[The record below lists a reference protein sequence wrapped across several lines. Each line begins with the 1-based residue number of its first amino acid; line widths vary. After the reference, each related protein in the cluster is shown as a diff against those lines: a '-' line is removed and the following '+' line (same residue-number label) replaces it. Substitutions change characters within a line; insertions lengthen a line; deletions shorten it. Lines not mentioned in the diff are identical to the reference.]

1 MVMESRILTL
11 FLLLVPTLSSGQ
23 IFKSLEKRYEEPFRW
38 AEIQVPMAD
47 EEKIEW
53 LSRLNEE
60 DTLEFID
67 YNGELFP
74 LDTSGLHYLDL
85 DMDNDLDLI
94 YQTYYGGMGRG
105 SSKIY
110 LQENGIFELKGR
122 IQGWIY
128 HIDFKPT
135 LEIISYDK
143 PCCDS
148 YTNSI
153 RTYTLDN
160 KIHCTSNVV
169 FIGLAYYGLTGLPD
183 LQTKDHRRTNSARFY
198 ISPVD
203 LRNGGYFRERTK
215 EIRSELRAGKFV
227 KCGKIPD
234 GSEVGILDSI
244 KVDEKSWYLV
254 ITDPISKPD
263 SSLFE
268 DYQTR
273 FIEKSRYLGWINEDG
288 ISGQK

>member
-1 MVMESRILTL
+1 MAFRLLTTL
-11 FLLLVPTLSSGQ
+11 FLTIPILGYGQ
-23 IFKSLEKRYEEPFRW
+23 IFKSLEKRYLEPFRW
-38 AEIQVPMAD
+38 AEIEVSMSDA
-47 EEKIEW
+47 EKIEL
-53 LSRLNEE
+53 LSRLNKK

-85 DMDNDLDLI
+85 DLDNDLDLI

-105 SSKIY
+105 SSKIH
-110 LQENGIFELKGR
+110 LQEDGVFELKGR
-122 IQGWIY
+122 ITGWIFR
-128 HIDFKPT
+128 INTKPNF
-135 LEIISYDK
+135 EIISYDK

-153 RTYTLDN
+153 RTYRLNQT
-160 KIHCTSNVV
+160 ISCTSNIV
-169 FIGLAYYGLTGLPD
+169 FIGLAYYGLTGFPD
-183 LQTKDHRRTNSARFY
+183 LQTKDHRSTNSASFH

-203 LRNGGYFRERTK
+203 LRSGGYFRERTK
-215 EIRSELRAGKFV
+215 EIRSELRSGNFV
-227 KCGKIPD
+227 MCGKIPD
-234 GSEVGILDSI
+234 DSEVGILDSI
-244 KVDEKSWYLV
+244 KVDERKWYLV

-273 FIEKSRYLGWINEDG
+273 FIEKSRYMGWVNGDG
-288 ISGQK
+288 L

>member
-1 MVMESRILTL
+1 MTIRIFITIFL
-11 FLLLVPTLSSGQ
+11 FAPLYGVGQ
-23 IFKSLEKRYEEPFRW
+23 IFKSLEKRYLEPFKW
-38 AEIQVPMAD
+38 TEFEVQMSDEQKIQ
-47 EEKIEW
+47 W
-53 LSRLNEE
+53 LSHLHE
-60 DTLEFID
+60 DDTIEFLD

-74 LDTSGLHYLDL
+74 LDTAGLHYLDL

-110 LQENGIFELKGR
+110 VQEDGYFDLKGR

-128 HIDFKPT
+128 DINLKPKF
-135 LEIISYDK
+135 EIISYDK

-153 RTYTLDN
+153 RTYTLN
-160 KIHCTSNVV
+160 QTISCTSNIV
-169 FIGLAYYGLTGLPD
+169 FIGLAYYGLRGYPSFETNDLRLTG
-183 LQTKDHRRTNSARFY
+183 SASFY
-198 ISPVD
+198 ISPID

-215 EIRSELRAGKFV
+215 EIRSELRSGNFV
-227 KCGKIPD
+227 MCGEIPD

-244 KVDEKSWYLV
+244 EVEEKKWYLV

-273 FIEKSRYLGWINEDG
+273 FIEKSRYMGWVNEQG
-288 ISGQK
+288 ISKQKY